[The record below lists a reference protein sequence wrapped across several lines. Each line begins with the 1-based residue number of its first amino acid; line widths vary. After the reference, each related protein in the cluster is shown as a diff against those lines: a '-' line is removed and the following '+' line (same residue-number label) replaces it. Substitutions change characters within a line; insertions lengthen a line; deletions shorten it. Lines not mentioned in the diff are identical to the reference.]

1 VANLTNSQLLRRTP
15 LYDLSVEQKARFTPF
30 VGWEMP
36 LQYEGL
42 KPEHE
47 AVRNGVGMFDISH
60 MGVFALK
67 GKGLKEYLQFLVPSD
82 LHKITSGEAQYT
94 VLLNENGGIIDDVI
108 FYDQGINNQ
117 GEDQGILIVNGATKD
132 KDKTW
137 LLSHLDSNIIDFED
151 LSENNVLIAVQ
162 GSQSTALIN
171 NLIPENLSD
180 LKVFSHLTTNLFNQ
194 KAFIARTGYT
204 GENGFEI
211 MTDPQTGKTLWRSL
225 LEKGVKPC
233 GLGARDTLRLE
244 AGMCLYGQDIDEN
257 TTPLEAGLNWL
268 VHCHSKGDFIGRNV
282 LEKQVKEGVSRRLVG
297 LKMTD
302 RHIARHGYNVFYEAQ
317 KVGEVTSGTFSP
329 TLNYGIALA
338 YVPKNLS
345 KIGQVLEVEIRNK
358 FYPATVVKKPFYRSL
373 NR

>member
-1 VANLTNSQLLRRTP
+1 VANLTNSQSLRRTP

-82 LHKITSGEAQYT
+82 LYKITSGEAQYT

-137 LLSHLDSNIIDFED
+137 LLSHLDSNIIDFQD

-162 GSQSTALIN
+162 GSQSTTLIDD
-171 NLIPENLSD
+171 LIPENLSD

-244 AGMCLYGQDIDEN
+244 AGMCLYGQDLDEN
-257 TTPLEAGLNWL
+257 TTPLEGGLNWL
-268 VHCHSKGDFIGRNV
+268 VHLNSKGDFMGRNV
-282 LEKQVKEGVSRRLVG
+282 LEKQVKEGIFRRLVG